1 MESAVSGDDEPM
13 KTFLQMVL
21 DTIRSIVRDPVSGDA
36 SSARLI
42 AWGCAVVGWIIA
54 LKHSDGYQ
62 MVGVLIGGGA
72 VALLA
77 RKKAE

>member
-1 MESAVSGDDEPM
+1 MGSGTRNV
-13 KTFLQMVL
+13 KSFL
-21 DTIRSIVRDPVSGDA
+21 TIALAYIKSIVRDPASGDA

-54 LKHSDGYQ
+54 LKHSDSAQ

-72 VALLA
+72 VAILA
-77 RKKAE
+77 RKKAEP